1 LRTIKF
7 RAKDIINHEWVY
19 GDLHKCQDGVS
30 IVNNVEF
37 TMVAEPSVG
46 QFTGRYD
53 HNHNEIYE
61 GDIISNE
68 GFKLIVYWNNL
79 YASFCVKNEKIA
91 EDMFVLLS
99 DTLIYP
105 YEVIGNIYDNPKL
118 ISNSK

>member
-1 LRTIKF
+1 
-7 RAKDIINHEWVY
+7 
-19 GDLHKCQDGVS
+19 
-30 IVNNVEF
+30 
-37 TMVAEPSVG
+37 
-46 QFTGRYD
+46 
-53 HNHNEIYE
+53 
-61 GDIISNE
+61 
-68 GFKLIVYWNNL
+68 VYWNNL